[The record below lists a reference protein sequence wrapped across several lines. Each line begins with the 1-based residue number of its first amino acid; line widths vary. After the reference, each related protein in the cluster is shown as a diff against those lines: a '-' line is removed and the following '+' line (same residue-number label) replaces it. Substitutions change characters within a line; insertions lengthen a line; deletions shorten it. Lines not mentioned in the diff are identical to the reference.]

1 MLKIKSD
8 YSNYLDVI
16 DNIVGYLHR
25 KPKKSTEK
33 LLELIKF

>member
-1 MLKIKSD
+1 MKIKND

-16 DNIVGYLHR
+16 DTIVGCLHR

-33 LLELIKF
+33 LLGLIKF